1 MIMYTLFSSQ
11 LGITERTPTLA
22 SRDRNTE
29 TPPSSLR
36 GSRRDLRLKLG
47 DSVRHP
53 HWIAKSC
60 GIQSLKTDPEYF
72 FHLHKIAQL
81 PDRKD

>member
-1 MIMYTLFSSQ
+1 MYTLLSSQ

-29 TPPSSLR
+29 TPPSSPR
-36 GSRRDLRLKLG
+36 GSQRDLKLKVG

-60 GIQSLKTDPEYF
+60 GIQSLKTDPEHF
-72 FHLHKIAQL
+72 FHLHKTAQL